1 MRPQQWMNLMLNR
14 TFHHGCRTPSNSCF
28 MFSVSASVCL
38 LLTEKVSSVGGKK
51 DEHNENTEEQVTKE
65 LMGFVMGEFPCCS

>member
-1 MRPQQWMNLMLNR
+1 
-14 TFHHGCRTPSNSCF
+14 

-38 LLTEKVSSVGGKK
+38 LLTEKVSSVGEKK

-65 LMGFVMGEFPCCS
+65 LMGFVMGEFPCCSWVQQNEAQQKWEDITVRQL